1 MTRRIHRPSSVP
13 RHHLQ
18 VRGPVKEGSER
29 ILLITG
35 DVDLQTAPQLRERIL
50 AAAEEGASVVL
61 DLRGVRFMDSP
72 GLGTVIFCH
81 QALAGAGSTLVARAP
96 QSQVRDLF
104 EMVQLD
110 TIIEID

>member
-1 MTRRIHRPSSVP
+1 MSHRAHRPNPIP
-13 RHHLQ
+13 RHQLQ
-18 VRGPVKEGSER
+18 VRGPIEEGGER
-29 ILLITG
+29 VLLISG

-50 AAAEEGASVVL
+50 AAALEGTSVVL

-72 GLGTVIFCH
+72 GLGTVIYCH
-81 QALAGAGSTLVARAP
+81 QVLADAGSTLVARAP

-104 EMVQLD
+104 AMVQLD